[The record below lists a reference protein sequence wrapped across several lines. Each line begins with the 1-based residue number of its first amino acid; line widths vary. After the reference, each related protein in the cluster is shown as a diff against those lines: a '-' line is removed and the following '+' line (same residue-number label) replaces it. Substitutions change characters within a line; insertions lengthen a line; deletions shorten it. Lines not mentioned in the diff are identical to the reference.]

1 MVGCGS
7 VAAAEQTSLRR
18 LETGLVVRNGDGLL
32 VARELPGRPAIVLV
46 LAVCLRVLFL
56 VVGLHHGGDASPRDA
71 DVDVVGDLDDQ
82 VALLVDRLDDS
93 VETADGENLVSVLD
107 RLEQLPLALLAGALG
122 TDQHQPQHREDQQDD
137 QESSVH
143 EPSSEAPASR
153 ASAAA
158 RKDWNSPRSIA
169 ARACAVNLRTKRRLC
184 RLRSRSPSNSSWL
197 TRCRT
202 YARVNRVQAGQ
213 SQPSSNGP
221 VSRA

>member
-82 VALLVDRLDDS
+82 VALLVDRLDDP
-93 VETADGENLVSVLD
+93 VDPADRQHLVSGLD
-107 RLEQLPLALLAGALG
+107 RAQLLLLRAL
-122 TDQHQPQHREDQQDD
+122 
-137 QESSVH
+137 
-143 EPSSEAPASR
+143 
-153 ASAAA
+153 
-158 RKDWNSPRSIA
+158 
-169 ARACAVNLRTKRRLC
+169 
-184 RLRSRSPSNSSWL
+184 
-197 TRCRT
+197 
-202 YARVNRVQAGQ
+202 
-213 SQPSSNGP
+213 
-221 VSRA
+221 